1 MPFYAVHKGKRRG
14 IYTDWLECKQNIFGV
29 RHPIFKKFNTK
40 EEAEHFLIHGF
51 GTKTNQSMMDTLGI
65 GGANRENIKTRD
77 VTDARDNAKIDV
89 NENDKSEPTDSDKNV
104 ENQPHQPPKH
114 IINVFTDGS
123 LIRKKRKNGEQTLLC
138 GYGIYIPSYGLMEEL
153 RYAGTIHDNK
163 TNNRGELKAI
173 IDGLNYI
180 LDFVEETLVVGVGAS
195 VSMATHPHPTVS
207 EENEKLKNTQIM
219 LYTDSSYSKLILG
232 DTGVK
237 YRKAGYLVSKK
248 SDEKVKNADMVEEI
262 MEIRDKIAEYGMELI
277 VKHVYAHT
285 NLDTF
290 EANGNRLA
298 DEYANIGANKTFT
311 NN

>member
-14 IYTDWLECKQNIFGV
+14 IYTDWAECKQNIFGV
-29 RHPIFKKFNTK
+29 RPPVFKKFNTK

-65 GGANRENIKTRD
+65 GENGKTRD
-77 VTDARDNAKIDV
+77 ATDAGDNAKIDG
-89 NENDKSEPTDSDKNV
+89 NENNNLETTNSDKNV
-104 ENQPHQPPKH
+104 ENVSSKDIIH
-114 IINVFTDGS
+114 IFTDGS
-123 LIRKKRKNGEQTLLC
+123 LIRKKSKNCKNGGNGGNGEQKLLC
-138 GYGIYIPSYGLMEEL
+138 GYGIYIPAYGLMEEL

-180 LDFVEETLVVGVGAS
+180 LDFIDETYGVS
-195 VSMATHPHPTVS
+195 IATDAATP
-207 EENEKLKNTQIM
+207 EQNDKLKNTQIV

-248 SDEKVKNADMVEEI
+248 SDEQVKNADMVEEI
-262 MEIRDKIAEYGMELI
+262 MDIRDVIAAYGMELI

-298 DEYANIGANKTFT
+298 DEYANIGANKR
-311 NN
+311 

>member
-14 IYTDWLECKQNIFGV
+14 IYTDWNECKQNIFGV
-29 RHPIFKKFNTK
+29 RHPVFKKFATK

-51 GTKTNQSMMDTLGI
+51 GTKTNQSMLDTLGKSNDTPSA
-65 GGANRENIKTRD
+65 G
-77 VTDARDNAKIDV
+77 DNAKINV
-89 NENDKSEPTDSDKNV
+89 NNETDINQEITDENIIT
-104 ENQPHQPPKH
+104 PPKKH
-114 IINVFTDGS
+114 IIHIFTDGS
-123 LIRKKRKNGEQTLLC
+123 LIRKKSKNGAARLLC
-138 GYGIYIPSYGLMEEL
+138 GYGIYIPAYGLMEEL
-153 RYAGTIHDNK
+153 RYAGTIRDNK

-180 LDFVEETLVVGVGAS
+180 LCCIDDTMGDTVGA
-195 VSMATHPHPTVS
+195 AAAAPDAEFPHK
-207 EENEKLKNTQIM
+207 NDKLKETQII

-248 SDEKVKNADMVEEI
+248 SGEQVKNADMVQEI
-262 MEIRDKIAEYGMELI
+262 MEIRDRIAAYGMELV

-298 DEYANIGANKTFT
+298 DEYANIGANRP
-311 NN
+311 

>member
-29 RHPIFKKFNTK
+29 KHPIFKKFNTK

-65 GGANRENIKTRD
+65 GNGGAVKTRD
-77 VTDARDNAKIDV
+77 VTDARDNAKID
-89 NENDKSEPTDSDKNV
+89 DKSEPTGLDKNV
-104 ENQPHQPPKH
+104 ENQTTKH
-114 IINVFTDGS
+114 VIHVFTDGS

-153 RYAGTIHDNK
+153 RYAGTIYDNK

-173 IDGLNYI
+173 IDGLDYI
-180 LDFVEETLVVGVGAS
+180 LGFIED
-195 VSMATHPHPTVS
+195 TVS
-207 EENEKLKNTQIM
+207 SNAIEENEKLKNTLIM

-262 MEIRDKIAEYGMELI
+262 MEIRDKIAAYGMELI

-298 DEYANIGANKTFT
+298 DEYANIGANKR
-311 NN
+311 

>member
-29 RHPIFKKFNTK
+29 KHPIFKKFNTK

-65 GGANRENIKTRD
+65 GNGGSVKTRD

-89 NENDKSEPTDSDKNV
+89 NENDKSEHTNSHENV
-104 ENQPHQPPKH
+104 QNQTPKH

-153 RYAGTIHDNK
+153 RYAGTIYDNK

-180 LDFVEETLVVGVGAS
+180 LDFIEET
-195 VSMATHPHPTVS
+195 VSSNAT

-262 MEIRDKIAEYGMELI
+262 MEIRDKIAAYGMELI

-298 DEYANIGANKTFT
+298 DEYANIGANKTCT

>member
-14 IYTDWLECKQNIFGV
+14 IYTDWAECKQNIFGV

-40 EEAEHFLIHGF
+40 EEAEHFLVHGF

-65 GGANRENIKTRD
+65 GGAVKTRD
-77 VTDARDNAKIDV
+77 VTDARDNSKID
-89 NENDKSEPTDSDKNV
+89 NNSELANSHENLESTS
-104 ENQPHQPPKH
+104 QPQPAKH
-114 IINVFTDGS
+114 VIHVFTDGS

-138 GYGIYIPSYGLMEEL
+138 GYGIYIPAYGLMEEL
-153 RYAGTIHDNK
+153 RYAGTIYENK

-173 IDGLNYI
+173 IDGLDYI
-180 LDFVEETLVVGVGAS
+180 LGFIEKTLADAS
-195 VSMATHPHPTVS
+195 VSTTTHPTQV
-207 EENEKLKNTQIM
+207 EENDKLKNTQIM

-262 MEIRDKIAEYGMELI
+262 MEIRDKIAAYGMELI

>member
-14 IYTDWLECKQNIFGV
+14 IYTDWNECKQNIFGV
-29 RHPIFKKFNTK
+29 RHPIFKKFATK

-51 GTKTNQSMMDTLGI
+51 GTKTNQSMLDTLGKSNDTPSA
-65 GGANRENIKTRD
+65 G
-77 VTDARDNAKIDV
+77 DNAKIEGSGEIAEIAV
-89 NENDKSEPTDSDKNV
+89 ANANPK
-104 ENQPHQPPKH
+104 KH
-114 IINVFTDGS
+114 IIHIFTDGS
-123 LIRKKRKNGEQTLLC
+123 LIRKKSKNGAARILC
-138 GYGIYIPSYGLMEEL
+138 GYGIYIPAYGLMEEL
-153 RYAGTIHDNK
+153 RYAGTIRDNK

-180 LDFVEETLVVGVGAS
+180 LCCIDETVGDTVGA
-195 VSMATHPHPTVS
+195 AAAAAAAPDAEFPHK
-207 EENEKLKNTQIM
+207 NDKLKETQII

-248 SDEKVKNADMVEEI
+248 SGEEVKNADMVQEI
-262 MEIRDKIAEYGMELI
+262 MEIRDKITAYGMELV

-298 DEYANIGANKTFT
+298 DEYANVGANRP
-311 NN
+311 

>member
-51 GTKTNQSMMDTLGI
+51 GTKTNQSMMDTIGI
-65 GGANRENIKTRD
+65 GEAGKTRD
-77 VTDARDNAKIDV
+77 VTDARDNSKID
-89 NENDKSEPTDSDKNV
+89 NNSESANLENTST
-104 ENQPHQPPKH
+104 QPPKH
-114 IINVFTDGS
+114 IIPVFTDGS
-123 LIRKKRKNGEQTLLC
+123 LIRKKSKNGQQKLLC
-138 GYGIYIPSYGLMEEL
+138 GYGIYIPAYGLMSEL

-173 IDGLNYI
+173 IDGLGYV
-180 LDFVEETLVVGVGAS
+180 LDFIEET
-195 VSMATHPHPTVS
+195 HPTQDD
-207 EENEKLKNTQIM
+207 ELKNTQIV

-262 MEIRDKIAEYGMELI
+262 MEIRDRIAAYGMELV

-298 DEYANIGANKTFT
+298 DEYANIGANKTSTTPFT

>member
-14 IYTDWLECKQNIFGV
+14 IYTDWAECKQNIFGV
-29 RHPIFKKFNTK
+29 KHPIFKKFNTK

-65 GGANRENIKTRD
+65 GGGGSGEDCKNKEILKTG
-77 VTDARDNAKIDV
+77 DATGAGDNSKIDP
-89 NENDKSEPTDSDKNV
+89 ENKNCQISESFPNV
-104 ENQPHQPPKH
+104 SQKH
-114 IINVFTDGS
+114 IIHIFTDGS
-123 LIRKKRKNGEQTLLC
+123 LIRKKSKNGQQRLLC
-138 GYGIYIPSYGLMEEL
+138 GYGIYIPAYGLMPEL

-173 IDGLNYI
+173 IDGLDYI
-180 LDFVEETLVVGVGAS
+180 LDFIEETLQS
-195 VSMATHPHPTVS
+195 VSTATHNPES
-207 EENEKLKNTQIM
+207 NEFCDDKLKNTQIM

-262 MEIRDKIAEYGMELI
+262 MKIRDRIAAYGMELI

-298 DEYANIGANKTFT
+298 DEYANMGANMGANKM
-311 NN
+311 N

>member
-29 RHPIFKKFNTK
+29 KHPIFKKFNTK

-65 GGANRENIKTRD
+65 GNGGAVKTRD
-77 VTDARDNAKIDV
+77 VTDARDNAKID
-89 NENDKSEPTDSDKNV
+89 DKSEPTGLDKNV
-104 ENQPHQPPKH
+104 ENQTTKH
-114 IINVFTDGS
+114 VIHVFTDGS
-123 LIRKKRKNGEQTLLC
+123 LIRKKRKNGEQILLC

-153 RYAGTIHDNK
+153 RYAGTIYDNK

-173 IDGLNYI
+173 IDGLDYI
-180 LDFVEETLVVGVGAS
+180 LGFIED
-195 VSMATHPHPTVS
+195 TVS
-207 EENEKLKNTQIM
+207 SNAIEENEKLKNTLVM

-262 MEIRDKIAEYGMELI
+262 MEIRDKIAAYGMELI

>member
-1 MPFYAVHKGKRRG
+1 MPFYAVHKGKQRG
-14 IYTDWLECKQNIFGV
+14 IYTDWNECKKNIFGV
-29 RHPIFKKFNTK
+29 RHPVFKKFNTK

-51 GTKTNQSMMDTLGI
+51 GTKTNQSMADTLGVG
-65 GGANRENIKTRD
+65 GGAEGTGGEGGAGENSI
-77 VTDARDNAKIDV
+77 DND
-89 NENDKSEPTDSDKNV
+89 T
-104 ENQPHQPPKH
+104 H
-114 IINVFTDGS
+114 IIHAFTDGS
-123 LIRKKRKNGEQTLLC
+123 LIRKKSKNGETKLLC
-138 GYGIYIPSYGLMEEL
+138 GYGIYIPAYGLMEEL

-173 IDGLNYI
+173 IEGLNYI
-180 LDFVEETLVVGVGAS
+180 LDFIDK
-195 VSMATHPHPTVS
+195 MAGGMDGS
-207 EENEKLKNTQIM
+207 GEGENDKLKKTKII

-248 SDEKVKNADMVEEI
+248 SGEEVKNADMVHEI
-262 MEIRDKIAEYGMELI
+262 MEIRDKISAYGVELI

-298 DEYANIGANKTFT
+298 DEYANIGANKTHLHA
-311 NN
+311 ND

>member
-14 IYTDWLECKQNIFGV
+14 IYTDWNECKQNIFGV
-29 RHPIFKKFNTK
+29 RHPIFKKFATK

-51 GTKTNQSMMDTLGI
+51 GTKTNQSMLDTLGKSNDTPSA
-65 GGANRENIKTRD
+65 G
-77 VTDARDNAKIDV
+77 DNAKI
-89 NENDKSEPTDSDKNV
+89 EGSGEIAEITDANANPK
-104 ENQPHQPPKH
+104 KH
-114 IINVFTDGS
+114 IIHIFTDGS
-123 LIRKKRKNGEQTLLC
+123 LIRKKSKNGAARILC
-138 GYGIYIPSYGLMEEL
+138 GYGIYIPAYGLMEEL
-153 RYAGTIHDNK
+153 RYAGTIRDNK

-180 LDFVEETLVVGVGAS
+180 LCCIDETVGDVAVGVAAAA
-195 VSMATHPHPTVS
+195 VATPDAEFPHK
-207 EENEKLKNTQIM
+207 NDKLKETQII

-248 SDEKVKNADMVEEI
+248 SGEEVKNADMVQEI
-262 MEIRDKIAEYGMELI
+262 MEIRDKITAYGMELV

-298 DEYANIGANKTFT
+298 DEYANVGANRP
-311 NN
+311 

>member
-40 EEAEHFLIHGF
+40 EEAEHFLVHGF

-65 GGANRENIKTRD
+65 GEAGKTRD
-77 VTDARDNAKIDV
+77 VTDARDNSKID
-89 NENDKSEPTDSDKNV
+89 NNSESANLESTLT
-104 ENQPHQPPKH
+104 QPPKH
-114 IINVFTDGS
+114 VIPVFTDGS
-123 LIRKKRKNGEQTLLC
+123 LIRKKSKNGHQKLLC
-138 GYGIYIPSYGLMEEL
+138 GYGIYIPAYGLMSEL

-173 IDGLNYI
+173 IDGLGYV
-180 LDFVEETLVVGVGAS
+180 LDFVEET
-195 VSMATHPHPTVS
+195 HPHPTQDD
-207 EENEKLKNTQIM
+207 ELKNTQIV

-248 SDEKVKNADMVEEI
+248 SEEKVKNADMVEEI
-262 MEIRDKIAEYGMELI
+262 MEIRDRIAAYGMELV

-298 DEYANIGANKTFT
+298 DEYANIGANKTSTFTFT

>member
-14 IYTDWLECKQNIFGV
+14 IYTDWNECKQNIFGV
-29 RHPIFKKFNTK
+29 KHPVFKKFGTK

-51 GTKTNQSMMDTLGI
+51 GTKTNQSMLDTLGKSNDTPSA
-65 GGANRENIKTRD
+65 G
-77 VTDARDNAKIDV
+77 DNAKIDGN
-89 NENDKSEPTDSDKNV
+89 NENGEIAKIADANINSK
-104 ENQPHQPPKH
+104 KH
-114 IINVFTDGS
+114 IIHIFTDGS
-123 LIRKKRKNGEQTLLC
+123 LIRKKSKNGAARVLC
-138 GYGIYIPSYGLMEEL
+138 GYGIYIPAYGLMEEL
-153 RYAGTIHDNK
+153 RYAGTIRDNK

-180 LDFVEETLVVGVGAS
+180 LCCIDETVGDTA
-195 VSMATHPHPTVS
+195 AAAPDAEFPHK
-207 EENEKLKNTQIM
+207 NDKLKETQII

-237 YRKAGYLVSKK
+237 YRKAGYLISKK
-248 SDEKVKNADMVEEI
+248 SGEEVKNADMVQEI
-262 MEIRDKIAEYGMELI
+262 MEIRDKIAEYGMELV

-298 DEYANIGANKTFT
+298 DEYANIGANRP
-311 NN
+311 

>member
-29 RHPIFKKFNTK
+29 KHPIFKKFNTK

-65 GGANRENIKTRD
+65 GNGGAVKTRD
-77 VTDARDNAKIDV
+77 VTDARDNSKID
-89 NENDKSEPTDSDKNV
+89 DKSEPTGLENV
-104 ENQPHQPPKH
+104 ENQTTKH
-114 IINVFTDGS
+114 VIHVFTDGS

-153 RYAGTIHDNK
+153 RYAGTIYDNK

-173 IDGLNYI
+173 IDGLDYI
-180 LDFVEETLVVGVGAS
+180 LGFIED
-195 VSMATHPHPTVS
+195 TVS
-207 EENEKLKNTQIM
+207 SNAIEENEKLKNTLIM

-262 MEIRDKIAEYGMELI
+262 MEIRDKIAAYGMELI

>member
-29 RHPIFKKFNTK
+29 RHPVFKKFNTK

-65 GGANRENIKTRD
+65 GNGGAVKTRD

-89 NENDKSEPTDSDKNV
+89 NENDKSEPINS
-104 ENQPHQPPKH
+104 ENQTPKH

-153 RYAGTIHDNK
+153 RYAGTIYDNK

-180 LDFVEETLVVGVGAS
+180 LDFIEET
-195 VSMATHPHPTVS
+195 VSSNAT
-207 EENEKLKNTQIM
+207 EENEKLKNTLIM

-262 MEIRDKIAEYGMELI
+262 MEIRDKITAYGMELI

-298 DEYANIGANKTFT
+298 DEYANIGANKTCT

>member
-14 IYTDWLECKQNIFGV
+14 IYTDWAECKQNIFGV

-51 GTKTNQSMMDTLGI
+51 GTRVNQSMMDTLG
-65 GGANRENIKTRD
+65 GGGGGETIKTRD
-77 VTDARDNAKIDV
+77 VTDARDNSKIDI
-89 NENDKSEPTDSDKNV
+89 NENSNIETV
-104 ENQPHQPPKH
+104 ENIAPKH
-114 IINVFTDGS
+114 IIPIFTDGS
-123 LIRKKRKNGEQTLLC
+123 LIRKKSKNGKSGEQNLLC
-138 GYGIYIPSYGLMEEL
+138 GYGIYIPAYGLMEEL

-180 LDFVEETLVVGVGAS
+180 LDFIDETLGSG
-195 VSMATHPHPTVS
+195 VSMAIHPAAS
-207 EENEKLKNTQIM
+207 MSINEQNDKLKNTQIV

-262 MEIRDKIAEYGMELI
+262 MDIRDKIAAYGMELI

-298 DEYANIGANKTFT
+298 DEYANIGANKRGVAGVGAWAGCE
-311 NN
+311 

>member
-14 IYTDWLECKQNIFGV
+14 IYTDWNECKQNIFGV
-29 RHPIFKKFNTK
+29 RHPIFKKFATK

-51 GTKTNQSMMDTLGI
+51 GTKTNQSMLDTLGKSNDTPSA
-65 GGANRENIKTRD
+65 G
-77 VTDARDNAKIDV
+77 DNAKIEGSGEIAEIAV
-89 NENDKSEPTDSDKNV
+89 ANANPK
-104 ENQPHQPPKH
+104 KH
-114 IINVFTDGS
+114 IIHIFTDGS
-123 LIRKKRKNGEQTLLC
+123 LIRKKSKNGAARILC
-138 GYGIYIPSYGLMEEL
+138 GYGIYIPAYGLMEEL
-153 RYAGTIHDNK
+153 RYAGTIRDNK

-180 LDFVEETLVVGVGAS
+180 LCCIDETVGVGVA
-195 VSMATHPHPTVS
+195 APDAEFPHK
-207 EENEKLKNTQIM
+207 NDKLKETQII

-248 SDEKVKNADMVEEI
+248 SGEEVKNADMVQEI
-262 MEIRDKIAEYGMELI
+262 MEIRDKIAAYGMELV

-298 DEYANIGANKTFT
+298 DEYANVGANRP
-311 NN
+311 

>member
-14 IYTDWLECKQNIFGV
+14 IYTDWNECKQNIFGV
-29 RHPIFKKFNTK
+29 RHPVFKKFATK

-51 GTKTNQSMMDTLGI
+51 GTKTNQSMLDTLGKSNDTPLA
-65 GGANRENIKTRD
+65 G
-77 VTDARDNAKIDV
+77 DNAKIDV
-89 NENDKSEPTDSDKNV
+89 NNGNNENGEIVDANTNSK
-104 ENQPHQPPKH
+104 KH
-114 IINVFTDGS
+114 IIYIFTDGS
-123 LIRKKRKNGEQTLLC
+123 LIRKKSKNGAARLLC
-138 GYGIYIPSYGLMEEL
+138 GYGIYIPAYGLMEEL
-153 RYAGTIHDNK
+153 RYAGTIRDNK

-180 LDFVEETLVVGVGAS
+180 LCCIDDTMGA
-195 VSMATHPHPTVS
+195 VAAAPDTEFPHK
-207 EENEKLKNTQIM
+207 NDKLKETQII

-248 SDEKVKNADMVEEI
+248 SGEQVKNADMVQEI
-262 MEIRDKIAEYGMELI
+262 MEIRDRIAEYGMELV

-298 DEYANIGANKTFT
+298 DEYANIGANRP
-311 NN
+311 

>member
-14 IYTDWLECKQNIFGV
+14 IYTDWNECKQNIFGV

-51 GTKTNQSMMDTLGI
+51 GTKTNQSMLDTLGKSNDTPSA
-65 GGANRENIKTRD
+65 G
-77 VTDARDNAKIDV
+77 DNAKIDGN
-89 NENDKSEPTDSDKNV
+89 NENGESGDVIANAKN
-104 ENQPHQPPKH
+104 H
-114 IINVFTDGS
+114 IIHIFTDGS
-123 LIRKKRKNGEQTLLC
+123 LIRKKCKNGDTRILC
-138 GYGIYIPSYGLMEEL
+138 GYGIYIPAYGQMEEL
-153 RYAGTIHDNK
+153 RYAGTIRDNK

-180 LDFVEETLVVGVGAS
+180 LCCIDETVGSVAGAPD
-195 VSMATHPHPTVS
+195 AEFPYKDD
-207 EENEKLKNTQIM
+207 KLKETQII

-248 SDEKVKNADMVEEI
+248 SDEQVKNADMVQEI
-262 MEIRDKIAEYGMELI
+262 MEIRDRIAAYGMELV
-277 VKHVYAHT
+277 VKHVYSHT

-298 DEYANIGANKTFT
+298 DEYANIGANRP
-311 NN
+311 

>member
-29 RHPIFKKFNTK
+29 KHPIFKKFNTK

-65 GGANRENIKTRD
+65 GNGGAVKTRD
-77 VTDARDNAKIDV
+77 VTDARDNAKID
-89 NENDKSEPTDSDKNV
+89 DKSEPTDS
-104 ENQPHQPPKH
+104 ENQPPKH

-123 LIRKKRKNGEQTLLC
+123 LIRKKHKNGETKLLC

-173 IDGLNYI
+173 IDGLDYI
-180 LDFVEETLVVGVGAS
+180 LGFIED
-195 VSMATHPHPTVS
+195 TVS
-207 EENEKLKNTQIM
+207 SNAIEENDKLKNTIIM

-262 MEIRDKIAEYGMELI
+262 MDIRDKIAAYGIELI

>member
-65 GGANRENIKTRD
+65 GEAGKTRD
-77 VTDARDNAKIDV
+77 VTDARDNSKID
-89 NENDKSEPTDSDKNV
+89 NNSESANLENTSTQTP
-104 ENQPHQPPKH
+104 QPPKH
-114 IINVFTDGS
+114 VIPVFTDGS
-123 LIRKKRKNGEQTLLC
+123 LIRKKSKNGQQKLLC
-138 GYGIYIPSYGLMEEL
+138 GYGIYIPAYGLMSEL
-153 RYAGTIHDNK
+153 RYAGTIHHNK

-173 IDGLNYI
+173 IDGLGYV
-180 LDFVEETLVVGVGAS
+180 LDFVEETH
-195 VSMATHPHPTVS
+195 THPHPTQDD
-207 EENEKLKNTQIM
+207 KLKNTQIV

-248 SDEKVKNADMVEEI
+248 SEEKVKNADMVEEI
-262 MEIRDKIAEYGMELI
+262 MEIRDRIAAYGMELV

-298 DEYANIGANKTFT
+298 DEYANIGANKTSTFT

>member
-29 RHPIFKKFNTK
+29 RHPIFKKFDTK

-65 GGANRENIKTRD
+65 GGAVKTRD
-77 VTDARDNAKIDV
+77 VTDARDNSKIDD
-89 NENDKSEPTDSDKNV
+89 NSKLENSENTST
-104 ENQPHQPPKH
+104 QPQPEKH
-114 IINVFTDGS
+114 IIHAFTDGS
-123 LIRKKRKNGEQTLLC
+123 LIRKKQKNGEQTLLC
-138 GYGIYIPSYGLMEEL
+138 GYGIYIPAYGLMPEL
-153 RYAGTIHDNK
+153 RYAGTIHENK

-173 IDGLNYI
+173 IDGLGYI
-180 LDFVEETLVVGVGAS
+180 LDFIEETLGVGAS
-195 VSMATHPHPTVS
+195 VSTETHSQV
-207 EENEKLKNTQIM
+207 EKDDKLKNTQIV

-262 MEIRDKIAEYGMELI
+262 MEIRDKIAAYGIELI

-298 DEYANIGANKTFT
+298 DEYANIGANKR
-311 NN
+311 

>member
-29 RHPIFKKFNTK
+29 KHPIFKKFNTK

-65 GGANRENIKTRD
+65 GNGGAVKTRD
-77 VTDARDNAKIDV
+77 VTDARDNAKID
-89 NENDKSEPTDSDKNV
+89 DKSEPTGLDKNV
-104 ENQPHQPPKH
+104 ENQTTKH
-114 IINVFTDGS
+114 VIHVFTDGS

-153 RYAGTIHDNK
+153 RYAGTIYDNK

-173 IDGLNYI
+173 IDGLDYI
-180 LDFVEETLVVGVGAS
+180 LGFIED
-195 VSMATHPHPTVS
+195 TVS
-207 EENEKLKNTQIM
+207 SNAIEENEKLKNTLIM

-237 YRKAGYLVSKK
+237 YRKAAYLVSKK

-262 MEIRDKIAEYGMELI
+262 MEIRDKIAAYGMELI

>member
-29 RHPIFKKFNTK
+29 KHPIFKKFNTK

-65 GGANRENIKTRD
+65 GNGGSVKTRD
-77 VTDARDNAKIDV
+77 VTDARDNAKID
-89 NENDKSEPTDSDKNV
+89 DKSEPIDSHENV
-104 ENQPHQPPKH
+104 ENQTPKH

-123 LIRKKRKNGEQTLLC
+123 LIRKKHKNGETILLC

-180 LDFVEETLVVGVGAS
+180 LDFIED
-195 VSMATHPHPTVS
+195 TVS
-207 EENEKLKNTQIM
+207 SNATEENDKLKNTIIM

-248 SDEKVKNADMVEEI
+248 SDERVKNADMVEEI
-262 MEIRDKIAEYGMELI
+262 MEIRDKIAAYGMELI

-298 DEYANIGANKTFT
+298 DEYANIGANKR
-311 NN
+311 

>member
-29 RHPIFKKFNTK
+29 RHPVFKKFNTK

-65 GGANRENIKTRD
+65 GNGGAVKTRD

-89 NENDKSEPTDSDKNV
+89 NENDKSEPINS
-104 ENQPHQPPKH
+104 ENQTPKH

-153 RYAGTIHDNK
+153 RYAGTIYDNK

-180 LDFVEETLVVGVGAS
+180 LDFIEET
-195 VSMATHPHPTVS
+195 VSSNAT

-248 SDEKVKNADMVEEI
+248 SYEKVKNADMVEEI
-262 MEIRDKIAEYGMELI
+262 MEIRDKITAYGMELI

-298 DEYANIGANKTFT
+298 DEYANIGANKTCT

>member
-14 IYTDWLECKQNIFGV
+14 IYTDWAECKQNIFGV
-29 RHPIFKKFNTK
+29 KHPIFKKFNTK

-51 GTKTNQSMMDTLGI
+51 GTKTNQSMMDTLGM

-77 VTDARDNAKIDV
+77 ITDARDNSKIDV
-89 NENDKSEPTDSDKNV
+89 TENNNSELANSHENLESTSQPQPT
-104 ENQPHQPPKH
+104 KH
-114 IINVFTDGS
+114 VIHVFTDGS

-138 GYGIYIPSYGLMEEL
+138 GYGIYIPAYGLMEEL
-153 RYAGTIHDNK
+153 RYAGTIYDNK

-173 IDGLNYI
+173 IDGLDYI
-180 LDFVEETLVVGVGAS
+180 LNFVEETLVGVS
-195 VSMATHPHPTVS
+195 VSTTTHPT
-207 EENEKLKNTQIM
+207 EENDKLKNTQIV

-262 MEIRDKIAEYGMELI
+262 MDIRDRISAYGMELI

>member
-29 RHPIFKKFNTK
+29 RHPVFKKFNTK

-77 VTDARDNAKIDV
+77 ATDARDNAKID
-89 NENDKSEPTDSDKNV
+89 DKSEPTDS
-104 ENQPHQPPKH
+104 ENQPPKH

-123 LIRKKRKNGEQTLLC
+123 LIRKKRKTGEQTLLC

-180 LDFVEETLVVGVGAS
+180 LDFVEETLNAD
-195 VSMATHPHPTVS
+195 VSMATHPPPTAF

-248 SDEKVKNADMVEEI
+248 GDEKVKNADMVEEI
-262 MEIRDKIAEYGMELI
+262 MEIRDKIAAYGMELI

>member
-14 IYTDWLECKQNIFGV
+14 IYTDWAECKQNIFGV
-29 RHPIFKKFNTK
+29 KHPVFKKFNTK
-40 EEAEHFLIHGF
+40 EEAEHFLVHGF

-65 GGANRENIKTRD
+65 GGAVKTRD
-77 VTDARDNAKIDV
+77 DTDARDNSKIDDNSKLV
-89 NENDKSEPTDSDKNV
+89 NSNEILESTSQL
-104 ENQPHQPPKH
+104 QPQPQKH
-114 IINVFTDGS
+114 VIHVFTDGS

-138 GYGIYIPSYGLMEEL
+138 GYGIYIPAYGLMEEL
-153 RYAGTIHDNK
+153 RYAGTIYENK

-173 IDGLNYI
+173 IDGLDYI
-180 LDFVEETLVVGVGAS
+180 LNFVEETLAGVS
-195 VSMATHPHPTVS
+195 VSTATHPTQV
-207 EENEKLKNTQIM
+207 EDNDKLKNTQIM

-248 SDEKVKNADMVEEI
+248 SEEKVKNADMVEEI
-262 MEIRDKIAEYGMELI
+262 MENRDRITAYGMELI

>member
-65 GGANRENIKTRD
+65 GNGGSVKTRD

-89 NENDKSEPTDSDKNV
+89 NENDKSEPTDS
-104 ENQPHQPPKH
+104 ENQPHQTPKH
-114 IINVFTDGS
+114 VIHVFTDGS
-123 LIRKKRKNGEQTLLC
+123 LIRKKHKNGETRLLC

-180 LDFVEETLVVGVGAS
+180 LGFIED
-195 VSMATHPHPTVS
+195 TVS
-207 EENEKLKNTQIM
+207 SNATEENEKLKNTQIM

-262 MEIRDKIAEYGMELI
+262 MEIRDKIAAYGMELI

-298 DEYANIGANKTFT
+298 DEYANIGANKR
-311 NN
+311 

>member
-14 IYTDWLECKQNIFGV
+14 IYTDWAECKQNIFGV
-29 RHPIFKKFNTK
+29 KHPIFKKFNTK

-51 GTKTNQSMMDTLGI
+51 GTKTNQSMMDTLGV
-65 GGANRENIKTRD
+65 GGSGGGGGGNKEILKTG
-77 VTDARDNAKIDV
+77 DATGAGDNSKIDL
-89 NENDKSEPTDSDKNV
+89 ENKNCQISESFPNV
-104 ENQPHQPPKH
+104 SQKH
-114 IINVFTDGS
+114 IIHIFTDGS
-123 LIRKKRKNGEQTLLC
+123 LIRKKTKNGQQRLLC
-138 GYGIYIPSYGLMEEL
+138 GYGIYIPAYGLMPEL
-153 RYAGTIHDNK
+153 RYADTIHDNK

-173 IDGLNYI
+173 IDGLDYI
-180 LDFVEETLVVGVGAS
+180 LDFIEETSSESGVS
-195 VSMATHPHPTVS
+195 KATHNHES
-207 EENEKLKNTQIM
+207 SDDKLKNTQIM

-237 YRKAGYLVSKK
+237 YRNANYLVSKK

-262 MEIRDKIAEYGMELI
+262 MEIRDRIAAHGIELI

-298 DEYANIGANKTFT
+298 DEYANMGANMGANKM
-311 NN
+311 N

>member
-14 IYTDWLECKQNIFGV
+14 IYTDWAECKQNIFGV
-29 RHPIFKKFNTK
+29 RHPVFKKFNTK

-51 GTKTNQSMMDTLGI
+51 GTKVNQSMMDTLGVGGGVKGGGGI
-65 GGANRENIKTRD
+65 GENIKTRD
-77 VTDARDNAKIDV
+77 VTEARDNSKIDG
-89 NENDKSEPTDSDKNV
+89 NENSNSETTQNV
-104 ENQPHQPPKH
+104 ENDSQNQKH
-114 IINVFTDGS
+114 IIHIFTDGS
-123 LIRKKRKNGEQTLLC
+123 LIRKKSKNGKNGEQKLLC
-138 GYGIYIPSYGLMEEL
+138 GYGIYIPAYGLMEEL

-180 LDFVEETLVVGVGAS
+180 LDFIDETCGVL
-195 VSMATHPHPTVS
+195 MATHTSPTQV
-207 EENEKLKNTQIM
+207 EENDKLKNTQIM

-262 MEIRDKIAEYGMELI
+262 MEIRDKIAAYGMELI

-298 DEYANIGANKTFT
+298 DEYANIGANKR
-311 NN
+311 

>member
-29 RHPIFKKFNTK
+29 KHPIFKKFNTK

-65 GGANRENIKTRD
+65 GNGGAVKTRD
-77 VTDARDNAKIDV
+77 VTDARDNAKID
-89 NENDKSEPTDSDKNV
+89 DKSEPTGLDKNV
-104 ENQPHQPPKH
+104 ENQTTKH
-114 IINVFTDGS
+114 VIHVFTDGS

-153 RYAGTIHDNK
+153 RYAGTIYDNK

-173 IDGLNYI
+173 IDGLDYI
-180 LDFVEETLVVGVGAS
+180 LGFIED
-195 VSMATHPHPTVS
+195 TVS
-207 EENEKLKNTQIM
+207 SNAIEENEKLKNTLIM

-248 SDEKVKNADMVEEI
+248 SDEKVKNADMVEEV
-262 MEIRDKIAEYGMELI
+262 MEIRDKIAAYGMELI

>member
-29 RHPIFKKFNTK
+29 RHPVFKKFNTK

-65 GGANRENIKTRD
+65 GGAGKTRD
-77 VTDARDNAKIDV
+77 ATDARDNSKIDD
-89 NENDKSEPTDSDKNV
+89 NSEPNNSHENV
-104 ENQPHQPPKH
+104 QIQPENQPPKH
-114 IINVFTDGS
+114 VIPVFTDGS

-138 GYGIYIPSYGLMEEL
+138 GYGIYIPAYGLMPEL

-173 IDGLNYI
+173 IDGLGYV
-180 LDFVEETLVVGVGAS
+180 LDFIEETLAHVGVS
-195 VSMATHPHPTVS
+195 DTTHPTQV
-207 EENEKLKNTQIM
+207 EKNEKLKNTQIV

-262 MEIRDKIAEYGMELI
+262 MEIRDKIAAYGMELI

-298 DEYANIGANKTFT
+298 DEYANIGANKTSTFT

>member
-29 RHPIFKKFNTK
+29 RHPVFKKFNTK

-77 VTDARDNAKIDV
+77 ATDARDNAKIDV
-89 NENDKSEPTDSDKNV
+89 NENDKSETTDLDKNV
-104 ENQPHQPPKH
+104 ENISSKPNQTPKH

-180 LDFVEETLVVGVGAS
+180 LDFVEETLNVD
-195 VSMATHPHPTVS
+195 VSMATHPDPTAF

-237 YRKAGYLVSKK
+237 YRKAGYFVSKK
-248 SDEKVKNADMVEEI
+248 GDEKVKNADMVEEI
-262 MEIRDKIAEYGMELI
+262 MEIRDKIAAYGMELI

-298 DEYANIGANKTFT
+298 DEYANIGANKR
-311 NN
+311 